1 MRRNRGKRLFFEL
14 INTNILRARDVGLEL
29 VYKYGWLIDTIQI
42 QYPNSVP
49 VDAGHCGRFR
59 HRTGPYCCLTGK
71 NLRSNWV
78 AKFLQL
84 EKKKPHFPPLQAHRK
99 AGVPRPPRDACER
112 THTRG
117 SSQAARQVG
126 KGAMPGRKPLA
137 GMETSS

>member
-71 NLRSNWV
+71 KLLSNWV
-78 AKFLQL
+78 TKFLQL
-84 EKKKPHFPPLQAHRK
+84 GNKKGPVSPSPGPRK
-99 AGVPRPPRDACER
+99 AGVPRTPRYACEH
-112 THTRG
+112 THTRCN
-117 SSQAARQVG
+117 SHAARQVG
-126 KGAMPGRKPLA
+126 NEAAPGRKPLA
-137 GMETSS
+137 GTENMS